1 MYSENYK
8 KTLRK
13 KQERQDFQ
21 KQCLGNVYKKY
32 VIHIKPQ
39 KKSLGRKPNESNF
52 NRNTSTTNLLHYS
65 RYIKYCK
72 SLKRDLY
79 KEYLQGLSEY
89 SLSVTFHTGTNQ
101 RLPQCISQK

>member
-32 VIHIKPQ
+32 VMQIKPQ

-65 RYIKYCK
+65 RYIK
-72 SLKRDLY
+72 
-79 KEYLQGLSEY
+79 GFSEY
-89 SLSVTFHTGTNQ
+89 SLSVNFHTRTKQ
-101 RLPQCISQK
+101 RFPQCISQI